1 MLSTCYFWDLEDY
14 LLKIYSLQT
23 FPTLDVASDCKDK
36 EKTINSLWLE
46 YEWLEKKMFR
56 LSNTK

>member
-23 FPTLDVASDCKDK
+23 FPTLDVESDCKEK

-46 YEWLEKKMFR
+46 NERTRKKDV
-56 LSNTK
+56 SVE